1 MFFLNI
7 NKLMQYIKNA
17 IINDN
22 YIHLYIVETINNEY
36 KKLNDDAAIKQSE
49 MLQSLYDTIGN
60 NEQIIN
66 QKLALLETELL
77 QKVNKLVDSIYS
89 DDDYLQLVKK
99 VDDNEIVN
107 RQTAT
112 NLIEVHSK
120 LIDVQTQFKSLKQRK
135 ETESIELIVNTSINK
150 TRADIATIMSKVK
163 NEIQTLDIKLDA
175 FIDTISEKIV
185 KSDTKLVKLDTKQK
199 RR

>member
-1 MFFLNI
+1 MFFLNF
-7 NKLMQYIKNA
+7 NKLTQRIKSA
-17 IINDN
+17 ILNDINSHIID
-22 YIHLYIVETINNEY
+22 TINNEY

-49 MLQSLYDTIGN
+49 MLQLLYDTIGN

-89 DDDYLQLVKK
+89 DDEYLQLVKK
-99 VDDNEIVN
+99 VDDNKIVN

-112 NLIEVHSK
+112 NLIEIQSK
-120 LIDVQTQFKSLKQRK
+120 LIDVQLQFKNLKQRK
-135 ETESIELIVNTSINK
+135 TESTESIESIVNTSIKK
-150 TRADIATIMSKVK
+150 TRTDIATIMSKVK
-163 NEIQTLDIKLDA
+163 NEIKELDIKLDA
-175 FIDTISEKIV
+175 FIDTISEKIA
-185 KSDTKLVKLDTKQK
+185 KSDTKQK